1 MIDAN
6 TNSSSIY
13 DQKLDMTKVGALGH
27 SQGATGAERKFGRP
41 AIVND
46 FTPVRRKGA

>member
-1 MIDAN
+1 MINAN
-6 TNSSSIY
+6 SNSSSIY
-13 DQKLDMTKVGALGH
+13 DQRLDMTKIGASGH

-41 AIVND
+41 AVVND